1 MRNKLAQER
10 ARTLRRSPTDA
21 ERRLWHYLR
30 RRHLHG
36 ARFRR
41 QFSIGPF
48 IVDFVSLDAMLVIEL
63 DGSQHQAAIA
73 YDAHRSRFLK
83 QRGFRILRFWD
94 NEVLAKTEAVLEV
107 IGRVLEE
114 APIPTFP
121 ASGGRGRERAAIEV
135 MQSPERSRTLVCSLL
150 RLRGSDSGA
159 AAGAQG
165 MRAGTGTGG
174 RADLTPS
181 AGGEGQRASIPQ

>member
-41 QFSIGPF
+41 QFCIGPF

-114 APIPTFP
+114 APHPNLP
-121 ASGGRGRERAAIEV
+121 PQA
-135 MQSPERSRTLVCSLL
+135 
-150 RLRGSDSGA
+150 
-159 AAGAQG
+159 
-165 MRAGTGTGG
+165 
-174 RADLTPS
+174 
-181 AGGEGQRASIPQ
+181 GEGAESVRQLR